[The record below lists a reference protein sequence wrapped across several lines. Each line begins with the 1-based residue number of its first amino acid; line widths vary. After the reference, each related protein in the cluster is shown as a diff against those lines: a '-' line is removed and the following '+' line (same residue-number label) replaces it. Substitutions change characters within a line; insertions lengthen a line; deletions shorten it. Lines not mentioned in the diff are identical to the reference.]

1 MKDPE
6 IYVLIDELEKRTD
19 LTVADFEG
27 IANGLAFLLPETV
40 GSDEGMA
47 KLIGTTEMAIHFA
60 DQAFPNW
67 SVHIHG
73 RANDKNGHWHCSL
86 RENEGLDNDAVI
98 GSGRS
103 PILAQA
109 ILAATM
115 RLAMMI
121 K

>member
-6 IYVLIDELEKRTD
+6 IYVLIDELEKRAD

-27 IANGLAFLLPETV
+27 IANGLAFLLPEAV
-40 GSDEGMA
+40 DA
-47 KLIGTTEMAIHFA
+47 KEHLASRIGTTDTAIHIA

-67 SVHIHG
+67 AVHIHG
-73 RANDKNGHWHCSL
+73 RANDKDGHWHCSL
-86 RENEGLDNDAVI
+86 REGDGLDNDALI

-103 PILAQA
+103 PILGQA

-115 RLAMMI
+115 RLAMLV